1 MKRNQTNSLVAQLNR
16 IKCDLDLLADPES
29 KAAFLRNLDELVA
42 RLNTIRSQMLNS
54 SFEAKLSE
62 IGRPLQQVIDFLEL
76 AKTDELLGVFLSD
89 ETPTRFVKQKR
100 APIEIHAD
108 LKNDQ
113 IRGLLAQNLSRQEL
127 KMIAVQRG
135 ISVGKASEEEVKREI
150 LRALDRQENYER
162 LASPRV

>member
-16 IKCDLDLLADPES
+16 IKCDLAPLADPES

-42 RLNTIRSQMLNS
+42 RLNTIRAQLLNPS
-54 SFEAKLSE
+54 SEAKLSE
-62 IGRPLQQVIDFLEL
+62 IGGPLQQVIDFLEL

-89 ETPTRFVKQKR
+89 EVPTRFVKPKR
-100 APIEIHAD
+100 APIEIRAD

-127 KMIAVQRG
+127 KAIAAQRG

-150 LRALDRQENYER
+150 LRVLDRQENYER
-162 LASPRV
+162 LASQRA